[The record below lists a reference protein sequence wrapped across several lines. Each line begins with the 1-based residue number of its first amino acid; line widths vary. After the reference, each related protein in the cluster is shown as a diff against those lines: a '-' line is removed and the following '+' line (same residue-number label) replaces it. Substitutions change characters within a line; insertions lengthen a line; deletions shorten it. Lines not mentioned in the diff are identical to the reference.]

1 MLQTSRTDNWVN
13 RDNRP
18 PDSRSSAESLAEAVA
33 FIRRRFSIIALT
45 CSIVFGTALLYL
57 IAAVP
62 TFTANAE
69 LLIASKAGAVDAASV
84 STIVESQI
92 SIIRSEDIARE
103 VVRKLDLAKDPEF
116 AGQGILHRLA
126 GSMSRLL
133 GWSRP
138 ETEYSLMRYAVDKF
152 ERKLSVKRAGLTYIV
167 DIAFDSTDPERSAR
181 ILNTLAQTYIASQM
195 DAKYR
200 FTLPDEIWIK
210 DRLAELSGKAT
221 AAKKALDD
229 YHKDKADAA
238 DSVDA
243 GPEDA
248 LTAAAESSK
257 AAYDNFRHVLRQTEA
272 VRQQSAPVFEASLVT
287 KASPPLR
294 ASAPRAGIVL
304 GMSMIGGTL
313 LGIGLGMLRDLLDRG
328 IRTSGQVWKELQ
340 IACIAVIPSGKSS
353 GVKRAALFTDRTHR
367 RERALCDPN
376 SRGIVRNE
384 SPIWTVTDAPRSR
397 FAESFLEI
405 KLAIDSMNRNGKR
418 NQVIGITSTYPD
430 EGKSTIAASLALR
443 IAQTGAKVILVD
455 CNFRHPSLSIALAPA
470 AEFGVLDVAS
480 GAAAL
485 RGITWTESATQLAF
499 LPIGNNSRS
508 HHSSGLSTSD
518 ILSKLSHGLR
528 AAYEY
533 VIVDLP
539 PVAPFADVPTA
550 VSALDSSIFVVEASR
565 TNIDVVKGG
574 LEIIGYENVL
584 GIVLNHANYNSVWTN
599 LMSKAT
605 A

>member
-18 PDSRSSAESLAEAVA
+18 PESRSSAESLAEAVA

-45 CSIVFGTALLYL
+45 CSIVFGVAVLYL
-57 IAAVP
+57 ITAVP
-62 TFTANAE
+62 TFTANGE

-92 SIIRSEDIARE
+92 SIIKSEDIARE

-116 AGQGILHRLA
+116 AGQSILHRLA
-126 GSMSRLL
+126 GVVFRLL

-200 FTLPDEIWIK
+200 FNLPDEIWIK
-210 DRLAELSGKAT
+210 DRLAELSSKAT

-229 YHKDKADAA
+229 YRKEKTDAA
-238 DSVDA
+238 DFVDA
-243 GPEDA
+243 GAEDA

-304 GMSMIGGTL
+304 GMSVIGGTL

-328 IRTSGQVWKELQ
+328 IRTSAQVWKELQ
-340 IACIAVIPSGKSS
+340 IACIAVIPSGKSG
-353 GVKRAALFTDRTHR
+353 GVKRAALFADRAHR
-367 RERALCDPN
+367 HARVLSDPN
-376 SRGIVRNE
+376 SRSIVRND

-405 KLAIDSMNRNGKR
+405 KLAIDFMNRNGKR

-455 CNFRHPSLSIALAPA
+455 CNFRHSSLSIALAPA
-470 AEFGVLDVAS
+470 AKFGVLDVAS

-485 RGITWTESATQLAF
+485 RGITWTELATQLAF
-499 LPIGNNSRS
+499 LPIGNSSRS
-508 HHSSGLSTSD
+508 HHSNELSTSD
-518 ILSKLSHGLR
+518 ILNKLSQGLR

-550 VSALDSSIFVVEASR
+550 VSALDSSIFVVEAS
-565 TNIDVVKGG
+565 
-574 LEIIGYENVL
+574 
-584 GIVLNHANYNSVWTN
+584 
-599 LMSKAT
+599 
-605 A
+605 

>member
-13 RDNRP
+13 PDNRP
-18 PDSRSSAESLAEAVA
+18 PESRSSAESLAEAVA

-57 IAAVP
+57 ITAVP

-116 AGQGILHRLA
+116 SGQGILHRMV

-138 ETEYSLMRYAVDKF
+138 ETEYSLTRYAVDKF

-167 DIAFDSTDPERSAR
+167 DIAFDATDPERSAR
-181 ILNTLAQTYIASQM
+181 ILNTLAQTYIGSQM

-200 FTLPDEIWIK
+200 FNLPDEIWIK
-210 DRLAELSGKAT
+210 DRLAELSSKAT

-229 YHKDKADAA
+229 YHKDKTDAA

-243 GPEDA
+243 GAEDV

-272 VRQQSAPVFEASLVT
+272 VRQQSAPVFEASLVN

-294 ASAPRAGIVL
+294 ASAPRVGIVL

-340 IACIAVIPSGKSS
+340 IACIAVIPRGRSS
-353 GVKRAALFTDRTHR
+353 GVERAALFADRTHR
-367 RERALCDPN
+367 HKPN

-418 NQVIGITSTYPD
+418 NQVIGITSTYHD

-470 AEFGVLDVAS
+470 AQFGVLDVAS

-485 RGITWTESATQLAF
+485 RGITWIESATQLAF

-508 HHSSGLSTSD
+508 LHSIELSTSD
-518 ILSKLSHGLR
+518 ILNKLSHGLR

-565 TNIDVVKGG
+565 TNIDVIRGG
-574 LEIIGYENVL
+574 LEIIRDENVL
-584 GIVLNHANYNSVWTN
+584 GIVLNHA
-599 LMSKAT
+599 K
-605 A
+605 